1 METLVIGA
9 LNEEIN
15 GLRAALENAESRK
28 LGPFEVHCGKFGG
41 KSLFLCRCGVG
52 KTNAAA
58 ATSAVLTAFPSVKR
72 VINTGVAG
80 GIGGGI
86 KRCDVALGIKTVHH
100 DYDQTPDGYRKGQV
114 DGFDSE
120 FFDADKKMLELMERA
135 LKNENIRYVKGV
147 IASGDQFIASKE
159 TAKRINGEFG
169 AIACDFESAPIAQV
183 CALYKIPFLSLRA
196 ISDDGG
202 DGAVTSFYEFLHSA
216 AEKNASAI
224 KAFMQM

>member
-28 LGPFEVHCGKFGG
+28 LGPFEVHCGKLGG

-86 KRCDVALGIKTVHH
+86 KRCDVALGIKPFT
-100 DYDQTPDGYRKGQV
+100 TTTTKRPT
-114 DGFDSE
+114 
-120 FFDADKKMLELMERA
+120 A
-135 LKNENIRYVKGV
+135 IVKG
-147 IASGDQFIASKE
+147 
-159 TAKRINGEFG
+159 R
-169 AIACDFESAPIAQV
+169 
-183 CALYKIPFLSLRA
+183 
-196 ISDDGG
+196 
-202 DGAVTSFYEFLHSA
+202 
-216 AEKNASAI
+216 
-224 KAFMQM
+224 